1 MDNNS
6 GTDRLGCRL
15 GQGGFSLVEAAVA
28 LGLVALVVG
37 ALYAG
42 MTQVIAQSQSAREN
56 LRATQILLEKLET
69 IRLYTW
75 QQIGEPFDPDD
86 PENSSDPFDAE
97 DPHTADD
104 EAEPFVLPTT
114 FTVPFTPGSTN
125 RHELMYHGRLT
136 LTNAPFSEAYAGQL
150 LLVTATVGW
159 TNNGRAHQRQMQ
171 TLFARYG
178 IQNNIRR

>member
-1 MDNNS
+1 MENRS
-6 GTDRLGCRL
+6 GTGRSGELVR
-15 GQGGFSLVEAAVA
+15 QGGFNLVEAAVA

-42 MTQVIAQSQSAREN
+42 MTQVITHSQNAREN

-86 PENSSDPFDAE
+86 PEDWSDPFDAE

-125 RHELMYHGRLT
+125 PNELRYFGTLT
-136 LTNAPFSEAYAGQL
+136 LTNVPFSEPYAGQL
-150 LLVTATVGW
+150 LLVTATVRW
-159 TNNGRAHQRQMQ
+159 TNNGRPHQRQMQ
-171 TLFARYG
+171 TLFAKYG